1 MKKFIDKESGKIVT
15 LLNNDEAKK
24 ILEMYIEYC
33 QGKREVKKGRLN
45 LVNYLGNFIKYSN
58 EKDMSKFYDT
68 LLKLKENLELS
79 KAEQKAY
86 DSLLSFFEMYNKI
99 DKGEFEVSS
108 VTSFITNTISKKQT
122 IDEKILGNQELN
134 FEEKIV
140 NIFFNEDFDL
150 SILAKNACDKWDKIL
165 KEKINSS
172 NGEIEI
178 SLKEEIAY
186 QDLLAFSNKE
196 NVIVSLKENEENNF
210 VESEEIN
217 EIEDKAEEEE
227 KTEEI
232 NVNVEGEDEIDV
244 EAEVEAETEIDKK
257 EEVKEETEKEQENF
271 VGPIIVNS
279 FNNEKEDKKESADS
293 EEIIGADTIREKTS
307 DVSLRDATDLFNQA
321 IDEVKENNN
330 QDENSNND
338 SSNSDTQ
345 GSSSSYGTLRD
356 M

>member
-15 LLNNDEAKK
+15 VLNNDEAKK

-45 LVNYLGNFIKYSN
+45 LVKYLGDFIKYSN
-58 EKDMSKFYDT
+58 GKDMAKFYDT

-79 KAEQKAY
+79 KTEQKAY
-86 DSLLSFFEMYNKI
+86 DALLSFFEIYNKI
-99 DKGEFEVSS
+99 EKGDFEVSS
-108 VTSFITNTISKKQT
+108 VTSFITNTMSKKQT

-150 SILAKNACDKWDKIL
+150 SILAKNACDKWDEIL

-172 NGEIEI
+172 NGEIEV

-186 QDLLAFSNKE
+186 QDLLALSNKE
-196 NVIVSLKENEENNF
+196 NVIVSLKENKENNF
-210 VESEEIN
+210 IENEE
-217 EIEDKAEEEE
+217 KVEE

-232 NVNVEGEDEIDV
+232 NVNVEGEDEIAV
-244 EAEVEAETEIDKK
+244 EAEGENEINSGKK
-257 EEVKEETEKEQENF
+257 EEVEEENKTEKEQENF

-279 FNNEKEDKKESADS
+279 FNDEKEDKKESSDS
-293 EEIIGADTIREKTS
+293 EEIIGANTISEKTS
-307 DVSLRDATDLFNQA
+307 DVSLRDAANLFNQA

-330 QDENSNND
+330 QDGNSNND
-338 SSNSDTQ
+338 SNNDDTQ
-345 GSSSSYGTLRD
+345 SSSSSYGTLRD